1 MQYST
6 YAFLLAALPLT
17 VAGYYLAGRLGQKQA
32 NFFLIAA
39 SIVMYTFGGWKE
51 TVWLLVSILGNTLVM
66 LAIHCRKK
74 WRTPLLWLGILF
86 HVGLL
91 FAFKY
96 LNFAAETLNLV
107 LHTSLYPPSLVLP
120 LGISFF
126 TFQQI
131 GYLVDFS
138 RGEREGDSFW
148 DYLLYVVY
156 FPKLIMGPIAKA
168 GDLIPQFHR
177 EENIRFRQEN
187 FSIGMQRFV
196 FGLCKKVVLADT
208 FAAAAAFLSME
219 EASSAELLLM
229 MLAYTF
235 QIYFDFSGYS
245 DMAIGFSQML
255 NIELPMNFDSPYKAL
270 SARDFW
276 KRWHMS
282 LTGFLTEYIYF
293 PLGGSRKGLART
305 CINTMIVFAVS
316 GLWHGASLGF
326 VLWGLLNGALSVFER
341 LTDRYRKYIPRLLQW
356 LVTFAIINVLWL
368 LFQSGSTTEW
378 LGRLRKMAALSNM
391 SICSGFY
398 GCFLQPEI
406 KLLASV
412 FGLDSGSLWFRRL
425 VLIFFYGGT
434 GLLCLVPRNTG
445 RRSYRQT
452 TWTAILTALLLVFCL
467 TCLNK
472 EATFVYNQF

>member
-1 MQYST
+1 MQFST
-6 YAFLLAALPLT
+6 YTFLLAALPLT
-17 VAGYYLAGRLGQKQA
+17 VCGYFLLGKLGQKQA

-39 SIVMYTFGGWKE
+39 SFILYAFGGWKG
-51 TVWLLVSILGNTLVM
+51 TMWLAVSILGNTLAM
-66 LAIHCRKK
+66 LAIHRWRKQK
-74 WRTPLLWLGILF
+74 RLFLWLGIGF

-91 FAFKY
+91 FVFKY
-96 LNFAAETLNLV
+96 LNFAAETLNAV
-107 LHTSLYPPSLVLP
+107 LHTSLYPPDLVLP

-138 RGEREGDSFW
+138 QGKREGDSFW

-168 GDLIPQFHR
+168 SDLIPQFHQKER
-177 EENIRFRQEN
+177 VCFRQEN
-187 FSIGMQRFV
+187 FSAGMQQFV
-196 FGLCKKVVLADT
+196 LGLFKKVILADT
-208 FAAAAAFLSME
+208 FATAAAFLSVE
-219 EASSAELLLM
+219 EASSLELLLM

-245 DMAIGFSQML
+245 DMAIGFSGML

-270 SARDFW
+270 SIRDFW

-305 CINTMIVFAVS
+305 CINTMIVFAIS
-316 GLWHGASLGF
+316 GLWHGASFGF

-341 LTDRYRKYIPRLLQW
+341 LTDKYRKYIPKVLQW
-356 LVTFAIINVLWL
+356 LMTFALINILWL

-378 LGRLRKMAALSNM
+378 LGRLTKMLRFSGA

-398 GCFLQPEI
+398 KCFQQPEI
-406 KLLASV
+406 ELLAVV
-412 FGLDSGSLWFRRL
+412 FGVDSGSRWFRQL
-425 VLIFFYGGT
+425 VLWLFYGGA
-434 GLLCLVPRNTG
+434 GLLCVVPQNTS

-452 TWTAILTALLLVFCL
+452 VWTAVLTAALLVFCL
-467 TCLNK
+467 TCLSK